1 MAHNLTEADCEV
13 DASEKKKKKS
23 VARWNRLKVR
33 TDNNPSTT
41 SLWAVALPAV
51 PAVARTRR
59 ETRRKKQNTLSV
71 FPRHRGGKRTD
82 SVPFTQRVVAAAAAA
97 ASDAARPQKE
107 QTLCFLLVFFQ
118 LAREP

>member
-13 DASEKKKKKS
+13 DASEKKKKKKS

-33 TDNNPSTT
+33 TDNNPSAT
-41 SLWAVALPAV
+41 SLWAVALAAV

-82 SVPFTQRVVAAAAAA
+82 SVPFTRRVVAAAAA
-97 ASDAARPQKE
+97 SDAVRPRKE
-107 QTLCFLLVFFQ
+107 QTLCFLLGFFQ